1 MKLTPYRLVLA
12 QPRMRAVTLLGF
24 LSRIP
29 ATAAG
34 MTITL
39 HVITTLDLGYA
50 AAGMAGALG
59 MLGIGIGSPLAGWF
73 VDRLGPRP
81 VLVVTTI
88 AQGLYWAVAPSLGY
102 QWLVITAFLS
112 GVLCIPVFG
121 LMRQYMAALVPTEQR
136 RTAFAVDSMAVELSY
151 MLGPALAVAGVTAIG
166 SVVTMYAVGAGLVAA
181 GVAMIVMNPPVQS
194 EEEARD
200 TSTVPRRA
208 WLNRG
213 LIAILLGT
221 ATTTFVLSAT
231 ELSVVATLNNA
242 GATAWTGLVIALWC
256 VYSLIGGFVYGG
268 LRRSVSPVLLIAGL
282 GVMTLP
288 VALVAGGWW
297 WLLALVLIPGG
308 LLTAPSLA
316 ATVDSVSSCVP
327 ASARGE
333 AMGLH
338 GTALT
343 IGIAAGS
350 PIAGAVIDGFG
361 AAWGYVMAGGIGL
374 LLILGAMP
382 FWPRQA
388 EAHQPAASAPSGAPS
403 GSADPATS
411 VEPAPSSA
419 STSAAPAP
427 PAPSA
432 ASAASA
438 PSAASAAS
446 AEPAASG
453 ASVR

>member
-1 MKLTPYRLVLA
+1 MTLTPYRLVLA
-12 QPRMRAVTLLGF
+12 HPRMRAVTVLGF

-34 MTITL
+34 MTLTL
-39 HVITTLDLGYA
+39 HVITTLKLGYA
-50 AAGMAGALG
+50 EAGIAGALG
-59 MLGIGIGSPLAGWF
+59 MVGIGVGSPLAGRL

-81 VLVVTTI
+81 VVIVTTI
-88 AQGLYWAVAPSLGY
+88 AQCGYWAVAPSLSY
-102 QWLVITAFLS
+102 RWLVITAFAS

-121 LMRQYMAALVPTEQR
+121 LMRQYMAALVPIEQR

-166 SVVTMYAVGAGLVAA
+166 STATMYAVGAGLVAA
-181 GVAMIVMNPPVQS
+181 GIAMTVMNPPVQS

-200 TSTVPRRA
+200 TSTVPRRV

-213 LIAILLGT
+213 MIAVLLAT

-231 ELSVVATLNNA
+231 ELSVVAQLNNA

-256 VYSLIGGFVYGG
+256 VYSLVGGFVYGG
-268 LRRSVSPVLLIAGL
+268 LRRPVSPVLLVGGL
-282 GVMTLP
+282 GLMTLP

-297 WLLALVLIPGG
+297 WLLVLLLIPGG

-350 PIAGAVIDGFG
+350 PVAGAVIDAFG
-361 AAWGYVMAGGIGL
+361 PAWGYATAGGVGL
-374 LLILGAMP
+374 LLILVAAP
-382 FWPRQA
+382 FWPRHA
-388 EAHQPAASAPSGAPS
+388 DAVAP
-403 GSADPATS
+403 
-411 VEPAPSSA
+411 
-419 STSAAPAP
+419 
-427 PAPSA
+427 
-432 ASAASA
+432 
-438 PSAASAAS
+438 
-446 AEPAASG
+446 AEPAHPATQPDT
-453 ASVR
+453 AELARHAA

>member
-1 MKLTPYRLVLA
+1 
-12 QPRMRAVTLLGF
+12 MRAVTLLGF

-34 MTITL
+34 LTLTL
-39 HVITTLDLGYA
+39 HVLTTLKLGFA
-50 AAGMAGALG
+50 EAGLAGAFG
-59 MLGIGIGSPLAGWF
+59 MVGIGVGSPLAGRF
-73 VDRLGPRP
+73 VDRLGARP
-81 VLVVTTI
+81 VVAVTTV
-88 AQGLYWAVAPSLGY
+88 AQGVYWAFAPTLGY
-102 QWLVITAFLS
+102 RWLLVTAFVS

-151 MLGPALAVAGVTAIG
+151 MLGPALAVAGVTAFG
-166 SVVTMYAVGAGLVAA
+166 STRTMYLVGAGLVAA
-181 GVAMIVMNPPVQS
+181 GVSMIVMNPPVQS
-194 EEEARD
+194 EEEAR
-200 TSTVPRRA
+200 TATRVPRRA

-213 LIAILLGT
+213 LVAVLVGT

-231 ELSVVATLNNA
+231 ELSVVASLNNA

-268 LRRSVSPVLLIAGL
+268 LRRPVAPMLLVGGL
-282 GVMTLP
+282 GAMTVP
-288 VALVAGGWW
+288 VALFDGGWW
-297 WLLALVLIPGG
+297 WLLPIALIPGG

-350 PIAGAVIDGFG
+350 PVAGAVIDAFG
-361 AAWGYVMAGGIGL
+361 STWGYVTAGGVGVL
-374 LLILGAMP
+374 LVAAAAP
-382 FWPRQA
+382 FWPRHA
-388 EAHQPAASAPSGAPS
+388 PA
-403 GSADPATS
+403 GSATPADTA
-411 VEPAPSSA
+411 ELAHHPA
-419 STSAAPAP
+419 
-427 PAPSA
+427 
-432 ASAASA
+432 
-438 PSAASAAS
+438 
-446 AEPAASG
+446 
-453 ASVR
+453 

>member
-1 MKLTPYRLVLA
+1 MKFTPYRLVLA

-34 MTITL
+34 MTLTL
-39 HVITTLDLGYA
+39 HVITTLKLGYA
-50 AAGMAGALG
+50 EAGLAGALG
-59 MLGIGIGSPLAGWF
+59 MLGIGLGSPLAGRF

-81 VLVVTTI
+81 VVVVTTI
-88 AQGLYWAVAPSLGY
+88 AQCLYWAVAPSLSY
-102 QWLVITAFLS
+102 RWLLITAFAS

-121 LMRQYMAALVPTEQR
+121 LMRQYMAALVPIEQR

-166 SVVTMYAVGAGLVAA
+166 STATMYAVGAGLVAA
-181 GVAMIVMNPPVQS
+181 GIAMTVMNPPVQS

-213 LIAILLGT
+213 MIAVLLAT

-231 ELSVVATLNNA
+231 ELSVVAQLNNA

-268 LRRSVSPVLLIAGL
+268 LRRPVSPVLLVGGL
-282 GVMTLP
+282 GLMTLP

-297 WLLALVLIPGG
+297 WLLVLILIPGG

-350 PIAGAVIDGFG
+350 PVAGAVIDAFG
-361 AAWGYVMAGGIGL
+361 PAWGYATAGGVGL
-374 LLILGAMP
+374 LLILIAAP
-382 FWPRQA
+382 FWPR
-388 EAHQPAASAPSGAPS
+388 H
-403 GSADPATS
+403 ADE
-411 VEPAPSSA
+411 V
-419 STSAAPAP
+419 APAE
-427 PAPSA
+427 STRA
-432 ASAASA
+432 AKA
-438 PSAASAAS
+438 
-446 AEPAASG
+446 AEPAHA
-453 ASVR
+453 VL

>member
-39 HVITTLDLGYA
+39 HVITALELGYA
-50 AAGMAGALG
+50 EAGLAGALG
-59 MLGIGIGSPLAGWF
+59 MVGIGVGSPLAGRL

-81 VLVVTTI
+81 VVVVTTV
-88 AQGLYWAVAPSLGY
+88 AQGVYWAVAPTLGY
-102 QWLVITAFLS
+102 RWLLISAFVS

-136 RTAFAVDSMAVELSY
+136 RTAFALDSMAVELSY

-166 SVVTMYAVGAGLVAA
+166 STATMYAVGAGLVAA
-181 GVAMIVMNPPVQS
+181 GVAMTVMNPPVQS
-194 EEEARD
+194 EEEAQD

-213 LIAILLGT
+213 MIAILLAT

-231 ELSVVATLNNA
+231 ELTVVATLNNA

-256 VYSLIGGFVYGG
+256 VYSLVGGFIYGG
-268 LRRSVSPVLLIAGL
+268 LRRTVSPVLLVAGL
-282 GVMTLP
+282 GLMTLP
-288 VALVAGGWW
+288 VALVGGGWW
-297 WLLALVLIPGG
+297 WLLVLLIPGG

-316 ATVDSVSSCVP
+316 ATVDSVSTHVP

-343 IGIAAGS
+343 IGIAVGS
-350 PIAGAVIDGFG
+350 PVAGAVIDAFG
-361 AAWGYVMAGGIGL
+361 PVWGYLTAGGVGL
-374 LLILGAMP
+374 LLVLVAAPI
-382 FWPRQA
+382 WPRRAA
-388 EAHQPAASAPSGAPS
+388 EDRPTG
-403 GSADPATS
+403 
-411 VEPAPSSA
+411 PAPYA
-419 STSAAPAP
+419 VTQAAAELHADAADLARHPA
-427 PAPSA
+427 
-432 ASAASA
+432 
-438 PSAASAAS
+438 
-446 AEPAASG
+446 
-453 ASVR
+453 